1 MSGEWQGA
9 VNNMSDIQGNIE
21 LPNNEKEPNKRL
33 TNLEGIWSELGF
45 DVTAEDIAE
54 ARREMWGNFPR
65 DIRDIS

>member
-1 MSGEWQGA
+1 MSGESQGA